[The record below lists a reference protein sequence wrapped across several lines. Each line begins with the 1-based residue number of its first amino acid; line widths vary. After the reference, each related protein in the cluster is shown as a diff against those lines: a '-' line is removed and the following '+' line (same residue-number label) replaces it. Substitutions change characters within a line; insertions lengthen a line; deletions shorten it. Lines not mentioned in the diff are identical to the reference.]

1 MDEFFDEIQRL
12 REAVE
17 DKGLGEAANADDWNT
32 LTSSMDAL
40 EDTHYAVAAFV
51 ASASRPKPPERELGE
66 RYLRMY
72 GVMQALTIQQDSISN
87 FYVAL
92 GMSRPDMSPLLHIR
106 DLRVAMAG
114 HPTLQERPK
123 SLPRKSHFT
132 SQITLDD
139 NGADLINVDGP
150 GQLVVR
156 HVLIPDLAV
165 EQEKYILG
173 LIRKALSDSDLKAK
187 KTGK

>member
-1 MDEFFDEIQRL
+1 MDEFFSEMQRL
-12 REAVE
+12 RDAVS
-17 DKGLGEAANADDWNT
+17 DKGMADDWNI

-51 ASASRPKPPERELGE
+51 ASASNPTLPERELGE

-72 GVMQALTIQQDSISN
+72 GVVQAFAIQQDSISN

-106 DLRVAMAG
+106 DIRVAMAG
-114 HPTLQERPK
+114 HPTLQDKPK
-123 SLPRKSHFT
+123 SLPRRSHFT

-139 NGADLINVDGP
+139 NGADVITWDGS
-150 GQLVVR
+150 GRLVVR
-156 HVLIPDLAV
+156 HVLIPDLAL
-165 EQEKYILG
+165 EQENYILG
-173 LIRKALSDSDLKAK
+173 LIRQALAQL
-187 KTGK
+187 T

>member
-12 REAVE
+12 RDAVV
-17 DKGLGEAANADDWNT
+17 DKGLADDWNT

-51 ASASRPKPPERELGE
+51 ASASNPTFPERELGE

-72 GVMQALTIQQDSISN
+72 GVMQAFAIQQDSISN

-92 GMSRPDMSPLLHIR
+92 GMSPPDLSPLQHIR
-106 DLRVAMAG
+106 DLRIAMAG
-114 HPTLQERPK
+114 HPTLQDKPK
-123 SLPRKSHFT
+123 SLPPRSHFT

-139 NGADLINVDGP
+139 NGADLITWDGSRR
-150 GQLVVR
+150 LVVR

-173 LIRKALSDSDLKAK
+173 LIRQALAQL
-187 KTGK
+187 